1 MILFIRLEPKEEDDD
16 SDAEEKAYVDDE
28 DDVDMENLRKY
39 QLKRLKYFYG
49 VIECDSV
56 ETADNIYKE
65 CDGIEYESTAN
76 RVDMRF
82 ILDDMD
88 FNEDEVKDICTELP
102 NLDKYQPR
110 AYTTTALQ
118 QAKVE
123 LTWDEGSIERKEFGS
138 KISSGKLD
146 EVSEQELKK
155 FVAFSSEEEDE
166 PEEVSE
172 EVKEKAAISK
182 YASLLSE
189 INEEEE
195 RKTKEKFEREY
206 TWGINVS
213 EPKSNKKKD
222 KKNMTPIEQIME
234 KRQER
239 KKLKKEARLKKQKEE
254 HSSEEEEDDDIPDG
268 IDMNDEYFAEEFAN
282 GDFEEPKPKKSK
294 KDKKQNKKQREE
306 DTVESKE
313 LSLLID
319 DEEEDGRSH
328 FSLSKIQK
336 AENKSGKKSRKN
348 KKKGAQDSKDVD
360 DFEINLEDNRFN
372 ALYTSKHFNIDPSDP
387 KYKKTKGME
396 KIIHKKIQKNIKE

>member
-1 MILFIRLEPKEEDDD
+1 
-16 SDAEEKAYVDDE
+16 
-28 DDVDMENLRKY
+28 MENLRKY

-76 RVDMRF
+76 KVDLRF
-82 ILDDMD
+82 IPDDME
-88 FNEDEVKDICTELP
+88 FNEEDVKDVCTELP

-138 KISSGKLD
+138 KISSGKMED
-146 EVSEQELKK
+146 VSEQELKK

-166 PEEVSE
+166 DDEKEV
-172 EVKEKAAISK
+172 ISK

-189 INEEEE
+189 INQEEE
-195 RKTKEKFEREY
+195 RKNKEKFEREY
-206 TWGINVS
+206 TWGIGVADKATKKRD
-213 EPKSNKKKD
+213 KSKMTPMEKLIDKRVEKKKLR
-222 KKNMTPIEQIME
+222 KE
-234 KRQER
+234 KR
-239 KKLKKEARLKKQKEE
+239 KEQLP
-254 HSSEEEEDDDIPDG
+254 SEDEEDDVPDG
-268 IDMNDEYFAEEFAN
+268 IDMNDDYFAEEFAN
-282 GDFEEPKPKKSK
+282 GDFEEPKPKKTK
-294 KDKKQNKKQREE
+294 KDKKTKKHLDE
-306 DTVESKE
+306 DTIESKE

-319 DEEEDGRSH
+319 DDEEDGRNH

-336 AENKSGKKSRKN
+336 AENKSGKKSKKN
-348 KKKGAQDSKDVD
+348 KRKGAKDAQDVD

-372 ALYTSKHFNIDPSDP
+372 ALYTSKLFNIDPSDS

-396 KIIHKKIQKNIKE
+396 KIIHKKIQRNIKE